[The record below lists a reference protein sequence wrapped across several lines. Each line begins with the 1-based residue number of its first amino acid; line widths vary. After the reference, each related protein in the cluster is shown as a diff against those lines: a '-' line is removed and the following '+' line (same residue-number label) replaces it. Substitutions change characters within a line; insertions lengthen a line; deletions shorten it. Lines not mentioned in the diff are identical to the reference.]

1 MTYGLITT
9 PTFDAEHCT
18 VIGFF
23 ENNPLPVKTDDA
35 ILKRLTKKLTHKGD
49 VIWHQTTDSSTLLVH
64 CGHEKET
71 TLEQL
76 SPIIRNILN
85 ALNQQKTTQAIIY
98 LPQIKQ
104 VTPNQQIEYML
115 LQFDALRYT
124 PPHLKSQPN
133 PNPPTLESIQFYLEY
148 ATDKAIP
155 TAIATATGISWTR
168 DFANL
173 PANQCTPS
181 HIAKEA
187 VAFAKQHKSLSTRVL
202 ERKDMQKL
210 GMNSFLSVSNG
221 SDEPPKLVEI
231 QYTGTHSDK
240 APIVLVG
247 KGITF
252 DSGGISLKPPKG
264 MHEMKY
270 DMAGAASVLGVI
282 KACTLMKLPLNV
294 TGLLACSE
302 NMPGG
307 NATKPGDVITSML
320 GKTIEITNTDA
331 EGRLVLCDTLTYAE
345 RLKPELVIDI
355 ATLTGAV
362 IVSLGR
368 WASGLMTEDE
378 RLAEL
383 FEIAGRESCDPA
395 WRLPLNSYYQEA
407 LESPVADMINASLDG
422 EAGSLTAACFL
433 SNFTKNFRW
442 AHLDIAGTAWNT
454 GKKHNATGRPV
465 PLLMNLLR
473 HLAHAH

>member
-1 MTYGLITT
+1 MTYELITT
-9 PTFDAEHCT
+9 PTFDAEHCI
-18 VIGFF
+18 VIGCFK
-23 ENNPLPVKTDDA
+23 NHSLPVKADDPT
-35 ILKRLTKKLTHKGD
+35 LKRLAKALAHKGD
-49 VIWHQTTDSSTLLVH
+49 VLWHKTTNTPTLLVH
-64 CGHEKET
+64 CGDEKET
-71 TLEQL
+71 NLRDL
-76 SPIIRNILN
+76 SPIIQHILT
-85 ALNQQKTTQAIIY
+85 ALNQQKITQVTIY

-104 VTPNQQIEYML
+104 VTPNQQIEHMVL
-115 LQFDALRYT
+115 TFEALRYT
-124 PPHLKSQPN
+124 QPHLKSEPY
-133 PNPPTLESIQFYLEY
+133 PNPPTLESIRFYLEY
-148 ATDKAIP
+148 ATDKAIL
-155 TAIATATGISWTR
+155 TASAIAEGIAWTR
-168 DFANL
+168 DLANL

-181 HIAKEA
+181 YLAKEA
-187 VAFAKQHKSLSTRVL
+187 IQLAKGHKTLGIRVL

-210 GMNSFLSVSNG
+210 GMNAFLSVGQG
-221 SDEPPKLVEI
+221 SSEPPKLVEI
-231 QYTGTHSDK
+231 QYTGTTSTK

-252 DSGGISLKPPKG
+252 DSGGISLKAPKG

-270 DMAGAASVLGVI
+270 DMAGAASVLGVV

-307 NATKPGDVITSML
+307 DATKPGDVITSML

-368 WASGLMTEDE
+368 FASAFMTEDE

-383 FEIAGRESCDPA
+383 LETAGRESCDFA
-395 WRLPLNSYYQEA
+395 WRMPLDSYYQEA
-407 LESPVADMINASLDG
+407 LESPIADMINASLDG
-422 EAGSLTAACFL
+422 EAGSLTAAAFL

-442 AHLDIAGTAWNT
+442 AHLDIAGTAWKS
-454 GKKHNATGRPV
+454 GKQHQATGRPV

-473 HLAHAH
+473 QLAHAH